1 MIQKTKFPVN
11 EIYLKYKSGVSMLE
25 LARQYNIKYSTI
37 NIIIRDC
44 YRLELL
50 YILKDNLEI
59 EKSIKK
65 CL

>member
-1 MIQKTKFPVN
+1 
-11 EIYLKYKSGVSMLE
+11 MLE

-59 EKSIKK
+59 EKSRQK